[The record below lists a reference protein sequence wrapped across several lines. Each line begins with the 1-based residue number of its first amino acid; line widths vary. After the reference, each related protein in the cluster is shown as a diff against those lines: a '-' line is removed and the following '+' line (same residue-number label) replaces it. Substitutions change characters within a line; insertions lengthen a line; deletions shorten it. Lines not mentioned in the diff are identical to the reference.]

1 MNSFTNYLPIGLLVL
16 AAACGGGDSSI
27 EAKQKSLASLKKQA
41 LDLNA
46 QIVALEKEVEKAGGA
61 SAAKAILVG
70 IDTIQTET
78 FTHYIELQGKVESE
92 SVSYIT
98 PRAGGGQV
106 KAIYIKR
113 GDRVKRGQLILQ
125 LDNTLIKQSAA
136 AATQN
141 IETLKS
147 QAALA
152 KSVYEKQKNLW
163 EQNIGSEIQL
173 MTAKTNA
180 DAMSSQL
187 KAAMEQ
193 LGMVKDQLAF
203 TSIYSDVDGVAEEV
217 NVKVVNTTKLKLTAE
232 VPENYAGKVKVGTE
246 LTLTFPDIQK
256 TINNKVNVLGNV
268 IDPLNRSFYIE
279 SKLPVDNSFRPNLL
293 AQVKIKDYEK
303 KDAISIPVNLLQND
317 EKGKFVYVAVMEAGK
332 MFARKK
338 MISTGEFYGNNI
350 EKWSCHN
357 VPQHSRDKFFEGKDN
372 RPNTVFKNIK
382 SLNETVYADGEIY
395 YSNWPHIISQ
405 EGNQKCFLDTK
416 WANPFEQ
423 TWMSHMYSLTKENIL
438 NPAILLASPITHNRI
453 YHYDACERKE
463 N

>member
-1 MNSFTNYLPIGLLVL
+1 MKSFTNYLSIGLLVL

-217 NVKVVNTTKLKLTAE
+217 HVKVGELFMGPGQIKVVNTTKLKLTAE

-317 EKGKFVYVAVMEAGK
+317 EKGKFVYVAVMEGGK

-338 MISTGEFYGNNI
+338 MVATGEFYGNNI
-350 EKWSCHN
+350 EVLSGLAAGDIL
-357 VPQHSRDKFFEGKDN
+357 VSEGYQSIYDGQLIS
-372 RPNTVFKNIK
+372 TSIK
-382 SLNETVYADGEIY
+382 
-395 YSNWPHIISQ
+395 
-405 EGNQKCFLDTK
+405 
-416 WANPFEQ
+416 
-423 TWMSHMYSLTKENIL
+423 
-438 NPAILLASPITHNRI
+438 
-453 YHYDACERKE
+453 
-463 N
+463 

>member
-1 MNSFTNYLPIGLLVL
+1 MKSFTTYLSIGLLVL
-16 AAACGGGDSSI
+16 AAACGGGDNTI
-27 EAKQKSLASLKKQA
+27 EAKQKTLAGLKKQA
-41 LDLNA
+41 LELNA
-46 QIVALEKEVEKAGGA
+46 QIVALEKDVEKAGGA
-61 SAAKAILVG
+61 SAAKAILVA

-106 KAIYIKR
+106 RAIYVKR

-180 DAMSSQL
+180 DALASQL
-187 KAAMEQ
+187 RAANEQ

-203 TSIYSDVDGVAEEV
+203 TSIYSDVEGVAEEV
-217 NVKVVNTTKLKLTAE
+217 NVKVGELFMGPGQIKIVNTAKLKLTAE

-279 SKLPVDNSFRPNLL
+279 SKLPVDNNFRPNLL

-303 KDAISIPVNLLQND
+303 KNAISIPVNLLQND
-317 EKGKFVYVAVMEAGK
+317 EKGKFVYVAVVEAGK
-332 MFARKK
+332 LFARKK
-338 MISTGEFYGNNI
+338 MVATGEFYGNNI
-350 EKWSCHN
+350 EVLSGLAAGDIMI
-357 VPQHSRDKFFEGKDN
+357 SEGYQSIYDGQLI
-372 RPNTVFKNIK
+372 TTSIK
-382 SLNETVYADGEIY
+382 
-395 YSNWPHIISQ
+395 
-405 EGNQKCFLDTK
+405 
-416 WANPFEQ
+416 
-423 TWMSHMYSLTKENIL
+423 
-438 NPAILLASPITHNRI
+438 
-453 YHYDACERKE
+453 
-463 N
+463 

>member
-1 MNSFTNYLPIGLLVL
+1 MKSFTTFFTLSLLILVT
-16 AAACGGGDSSI
+16 ACGGGDNTI

-41 LDLNA
+41 LELNA
-46 QIVALEKEVEKAGGA
+46 KIVALEKEVEKAGGA

-70 IDTIQTET
+70 IDTIQSET

-106 KAIYIKR
+106 RAIYIKR
-113 GDRVKRGQLILQ
+113 GDRVKKGQLILQ

-180 DAMSSQL
+180 DAMASQL

-217 NVKVVNTTKLKLTAE
+217 NVKVGELFMGPGQIKIVNTTKLKLTAQ

-279 SKLPVDNSFRPNLL
+279 SKLPVDNNFRPNLL

-338 MISTGEFYGNNI
+338 MVATGEFYGNNI
-350 EKWSCHN
+350 EVLGGLAAGDILIS
-357 VPQHSRDKFFEGKDN
+357 EGYQSIYEGQLIS
-372 RPNTVFKNIK
+372 TSIK
-382 SLNETVYADGEIY
+382 
-395 YSNWPHIISQ
+395 
-405 EGNQKCFLDTK
+405 
-416 WANPFEQ
+416 
-423 TWMSHMYSLTKENIL
+423 
-438 NPAILLASPITHNRI
+438 
-453 YHYDACERKE
+453 
-463 N
+463 

>member
-1 MNSFTNYLPIGLLVL
+1 MKSFATLFTLSLLILVT
-16 AAACGGGDSSI
+16 ACGGGENTV

-41 LDLNA
+41 LELNA

-61 SAAKAILVG
+61 SAAKAILVAT
-70 IDTIQTET
+70 DTIQVET

-92 SVSYIT
+92 SVSFIT

-106 KAIYIKR
+106 RAIYIKR

-125 LDNTLIKQSAA
+125 LDNSMIKQSAA

-152 KSVYEKQKNLW
+152 KAVYEKQKNLW

-180 DAMSSQL
+180 DALTSQL
-187 KAAMEQ
+187 RAANEQ

-217 NVKVVNTTKLKLTAE
+217 NVKVGDLFMGPGQIKIVNTTKLKLTAE
-232 VPENYAGKVKVGTE
+232 VPENYAGKVKIGTE

-256 TINNKVNVLGNV
+256 TIYNKVNVLGNV
-268 IDPLNRSFYIE
+268 IDPLSRSFYIE
-279 SKLPVDNSFRPNLL
+279 SKLPVDNNFRPNLL

-303 KDAISIPVNLLQND
+303 KNAISIPVNLLQTD
-317 EKGKFVYVAVMEAGK
+317 EKGKFVYVAVIEAGK
-332 MFARKK
+332 IFARKK
-338 MISTGEFYGNNI
+338 MVITGEFYGNNI
-350 EKWSCHN
+350 EVLSGLAAG
-357 VPQHSRDKFFEGKDN
+357 DILIIEGYQSIYDGQLIS
-372 RPNTVFKNIK
+372 TSIK
-382 SLNETVYADGEIY
+382 
-395 YSNWPHIISQ
+395 
-405 EGNQKCFLDTK
+405 
-416 WANPFEQ
+416 
-423 TWMSHMYSLTKENIL
+423 
-438 NPAILLASPITHNRI
+438 
-453 YHYDACERKE
+453 
-463 N
+463 

>member
-1 MNSFTNYLPIGLLVL
+1 MKSFATLFTLSLLVL
-16 AAACGGGDSSI
+16 VTACGGGDNTV

-41 LDLNA
+41 LELNA

-61 SAAKAILVG
+61 SAAKAILVAT
-70 IDTIQTET
+70 DTIQTET

-106 KAIYIKR
+106 RAIYIKR
-113 GDRVKRGQLILQ
+113 GDRVRRGQLILQ
-125 LDNTLIKQSAA
+125 LDNTLVKQSAA

-141 IETLKS
+141 IETLKA

-152 KSVYEKQKNLW
+152 KAVYEKQKNLW

-180 DAMSSQL
+180 DAMASQL
-187 KAAMEQ
+187 KAAGEQ

-217 NVKVVNTTKLKLTAE
+217 NVKVGDLFMGPGQIKIVNTTKLKLTAQ

-268 IDPLNRSFYIE
+268 IDPLSRSFYIE
-279 SKLPVDNSFRPNLL
+279 SKLPVDNNFRPNLL

-303 KDAISIPVNLLQND
+303 KDAISIPVNLLQTD
-317 EKGKFVYVAVMEAGK
+317 EKGKFVYVAATEAGK

-338 MISTGEFYGNNI
+338 MVSTGEFYGNNI
-350 EKWSCHN
+350 EVLSGLTAGDILI
-357 VPQHSRDKFFEGKDN
+357 SEGYQSIYDGQLIS
-372 RPNTVFKNIK
+372 TSIK
-382 SLNETVYADGEIY
+382 
-395 YSNWPHIISQ
+395 
-405 EGNQKCFLDTK
+405 
-416 WANPFEQ
+416 
-423 TWMSHMYSLTKENIL
+423 
-438 NPAILLASPITHNRI
+438 
-453 YHYDACERKE
+453 
-463 N
+463 

>member
-1 MNSFTNYLPIGLLVL
+1 MKSFTTYLSIGLLVL
-16 AAACGGGDSSI
+16 AAACGGGDNTI

-41 LDLNA
+41 LELNA

-106 KAIYIKR
+106 RAIYIKR

-152 KSVYEKQKNLW
+152 KSVYEKQKSLW

-180 DAMSSQL
+180 DAMTSQL

-217 NVKVVNTTKLKLTAE
+217 NVKVGELFMGPGQIKIVNTSKLKLTAQ
-232 VPENYAGKVKVGTE
+232 VPENYAGKIKVGTE

-256 TINNKVNVLGNV
+256 TISNKVNVLGNV

-279 SKLPVDNSFRPNLL
+279 SKLPVDNNFRPNLL

-317 EKGKFVYVAVMEAGK
+317 EKGKFVYVAVIEGGK
-332 MFARKK
+332 LFARKK
-338 MISTGEFYGNNI
+338 MVSTGEFYGNNI
-350 EKWSCHN
+350 EVLNGLAAGDILIS
-357 VPQHSRDKFFEGKDN
+357 EGYQSIYDGQLIS
-372 RPNTVFKNIK
+372 TSIK
-382 SLNETVYADGEIY
+382 
-395 YSNWPHIISQ
+395 
-405 EGNQKCFLDTK
+405 
-416 WANPFEQ
+416 
-423 TWMSHMYSLTKENIL
+423 
-438 NPAILLASPITHNRI
+438 
-453 YHYDACERKE
+453 
-463 N
+463 

>member
-1 MNSFTNYLPIGLLVL
+1 MKSFTTYLSIGLLVL
-16 AAACGGGDSSI
+16 AAACGGGDNTI
-27 EAKQKSLASLKKQA
+27 EAKQKTLAGLKKQA
-41 LDLNA
+41 LELNA

-61 SAAKAILVG
+61 SAAKAILVA

-78 FTHYIELQGKVESE
+78 FTHYIELQGIVESE

-106 KAIYIKR
+106 RAIYVKR

-152 KSVYEKQKNLW
+152 KSVYEKQKSLW

-180 DAMSSQL
+180 DALASQL
-187 KAAMEQ
+187 RAANEQ

-203 TSIYSDVDGVAEEV
+203 TSIYSDVEGVAEEV
-217 NVKVVNTTKLKLTAE
+217 NVKVGELFMGPGQIKIVNTAKLKLTAE

-279 SKLPVDNSFRPNLL
+279 SKLPVDNNFRPNLL

-303 KDAISIPVNLLQND
+303 KNAISIPVNLLQND
-317 EKGKFVYVAVMEAGK
+317 EKGKFVYVAVVEAGK

-338 MISTGEFYGNNI
+338 MVATGEFYGNNI
-350 EKWSCHN
+350 EVLSGLAAGDIMI
-357 VPQHSRDKFFEGKDN
+357 SEGYQSIYDGQLI
-372 RPNTVFKNIK
+372 TTSIK
-382 SLNETVYADGEIY
+382 
-395 YSNWPHIISQ
+395 
-405 EGNQKCFLDTK
+405 
-416 WANPFEQ
+416 
-423 TWMSHMYSLTKENIL
+423 
-438 NPAILLASPITHNRI
+438 
-453 YHYDACERKE
+453 
-463 N
+463 

>member
-1 MNSFTNYLPIGLLVL
+1 MKSFTTYLSIGLLVL
-16 AAACGGGDSSI
+16 AAACGGGDNTI
-27 EAKQKSLASLKKQA
+27 EAKQKTLAGLKKQA
-41 LDLNA
+41 LELNA
-46 QIVALEKEVEKAGGA
+46 QIVALEKDVEKAGGA
-61 SAAKAILVG
+61 SAAKAILVA

-106 KAIYIKR
+106 RAIYVKR

-152 KSVYEKQKNLW
+152 KSVYEKQKSLW

-180 DAMSSQL
+180 DALASQL
-187 KAAMEQ
+187 RAANEQ

-203 TSIYSDVDGVAEEV
+203 TSIYSDVEGVAEEV
-217 NVKVVNTTKLKLTAE
+217 NVKVGELFMGPGQIKIVNTAKLKLTAE

-279 SKLPVDNSFRPNLL
+279 SKLPVDNNFRPNLL

-303 KDAISIPVNLLQND
+303 KNAISIPVNLLQND
-317 EKGKFVYVAVMEAGK
+317 EKGKFVYVAVVEAGK

-338 MISTGEFYGNNI
+338 MVATGEFYGNNI
-350 EKWSCHN
+350 EVLSGLAAGDIMI
-357 VPQHSRDKFFEGKDN
+357 SEGYQSIYDGQLI
-372 RPNTVFKNIK
+372 TTSIK
-382 SLNETVYADGEIY
+382 
-395 YSNWPHIISQ
+395 
-405 EGNQKCFLDTK
+405 
-416 WANPFEQ
+416 
-423 TWMSHMYSLTKENIL
+423 
-438 NPAILLASPITHNRI
+438 
-453 YHYDACERKE
+453 
-463 N
+463 

>member
-1 MNSFTNYLPIGLLVL
+1 MKSFTTYLSIGLLVL
-16 AAACGGGDSSI
+16 AAACGGSDNTI
-27 EAKQKSLASLKKQA
+27 ETKQKSLASLKKQA

-106 KAIYIKR
+106 RAIYIKR

-152 KSVYEKQKNLW
+152 KSVYEKQKSLW

-180 DAMSSQL
+180 DALASQL
-187 KAAMEQ
+187 RAANEQ

-217 NVKVVNTTKLKLTAE
+217 NVKVGELFMGPGQIKIVNTTKLKLTAQ

-268 IDPLNRSFYIE
+268 IDPLSRSFYIE
-279 SKLPVDNSFRPNLL
+279 SKLPVDNNFRPNLL

-303 KDAISIPVNLLQND
+303 KNAISIPVNLLQND
-317 EKGKFVYVAVMEAGK
+317 EKGKFVYVAVIEGGK
-332 MFARKK
+332 LFARKK
-338 MISTGEFYGNNI
+338 MVATGEFYGNNI
-350 EKWSCHN
+350 EVLSGLTTGDILI
-357 VPQHSRDKFFEGKDN
+357 SEGYQSIYDGQLI
-372 RPNTVFKNIK
+372 TTSIK
-382 SLNETVYADGEIY
+382 
-395 YSNWPHIISQ
+395 
-405 EGNQKCFLDTK
+405 
-416 WANPFEQ
+416 
-423 TWMSHMYSLTKENIL
+423 
-438 NPAILLASPITHNRI
+438 
-453 YHYDACERKE
+453 
-463 N
+463 